1 MQTAISLNEEV
12 LRKAEQALTLTRLKS
27 LEELF
32 TFLIEEK
39 LTELL
44 VKKKDPIFQ
53 VRGILKGK
61 PGGTELFLQDKHAEI
76 DREYNS

>member
-1 MQTAISLNEEV
+1 MQTAISLNDEM

-32 TFLIEEK
+32 SFLIEEK

-61 PGGTELFLQDKHAEI
+61 KGGTELFLQDKQAEI